1 MTLPLIRRLVLSPTL
16 FWSSV
21 GFAALPAG
29 DPIDFRRDVYPIL
42 KANCIACHNKT
53 TTKAD
58 LNMETPELMKKG
70 GESGPGLLAGKG
82 AESIILQAAAH
93 EWDSEMPPKSNKV
106 GAVNLTA
113 DELALLKRWIDQ
125 GAKSSDKQFVQ
136 IPWQPLPAG
145 LNPIYSVAMT
155 QDGQLAACSRAN
167 QIFIYDLA
175 TLQMETRLTDA
186 DLIKQEIYKNAGVAH
201 RDLVQSLAFS
211 PDGQRL
217 ASGSYREVKMWRREL
232 SAPVLRKGDATMG
245 ALVSVI
251 SEDGSMIA
259 SAGKDGALH
268 LLDAATGKPSRT
280 LPGVVAQGTRLL
292 ALSPDASMIA
302 VWSGDSTLSLW
313 SVRDGKRLAS
323 KSGVNGTRDLV
334 WAKDGKSLCSA
345 GEDKTVLVWPLPP
358 AADVEWV
365 AKEIKGATGAIT
377 ALKAGAGPDHLLSA
391 GEDNIV
397 RLWSI
402 SSGKIEREYKIPGA
416 LSISMSPD
424 AKLLAAGCADGV
436 VRVMDAQTAKPVIEL
451 RGDVAGVKRLAELDW
466 RISAEA
472 LEAAFQT
479 SESARL
485 DAEIKALDERAKK
498 AVEAVTAGKKSL
510 PEKQKAVQPAQVAK
524 SAAQK
529 AADEV
534 AALMAKAPG
543 GKPDAALE
551 KQNKEAQDKL
561 MAALKSEETAVAS
574 VKTADDQ
581 IKDAEAEIVIIGD
594 AKSKNTQA
602 LANAKKALE
611 ASKQASAKATAELA
625 TAKAGTG
632 QVNGRPLCIDFSEDG
647 TQLAAAGADGSLR
660 IWAVRTGRP
669 ISLSPGIPTNLA
681 SMSALGDG
689 QFVSCGA
696 DGTVSRASIASR
708 WILDRVLGGDK
719 VESPL
724 VDRVNAISFSADGRM
739 LAVGGGEPSRTGD
752 ISVWEV
758 SSGKLLHDWK
768 ERHSD
773 SVLSLDF
780 SPDGKYIASGGGDK
794 AVRITEIASGK
805 QVRVFEGHTHHVLG
819 IAFRADG
826 RILASAGADNVVK
839 IWDMITGDRKKNIDG
854 WDKEVTSVQFIGATD
869 QIVTSA
875 GDNRI
880 RMVRDSGA
888 EVRAM
893 AGLPDFMHG
902 AAATASGSAII
913 GGGQDSVL
921 RVWEGTTGKEVAV
934 FGASVK

>member
-1 MTLPLIRRLVLSPTL
+1 MTLPLIRRVVFSAVLP
-16 FWSSV
+16 WSSL
-21 GFAALPAG
+21 GFAAVPAG

-70 GESGPGLLAGKG
+70 GESGPGLLPGKG

-113 DELALLKRWIDQ
+113 DEIELLKKWIDQ

-155 QDGQLAACSRAN
+155 QDGQLAACSRSN
-167 QIFIYDLA
+167 QIFVYNLA
-175 TLQMETRLTDA
+175 TQEMETRLTDA

-211 PDGQRL
+211 PDGKRL
-217 ASGSYREVKMWRREL
+217 ASGSYREVKMWRRED
-232 SAPVLRKGDATMG
+232 SVTTVRKGDAALG
-245 ALVSVI
+245 AAVSVI
-251 SEDGSMIA
+251 SDDGAVIV
-259 SAGKDGALH
+259 SAGKDGAIH
-268 LLDAATGKPSRT
+268 VLDAGNGKVLRSI
-280 LPGVVAQGTRLL
+280 PGVAAQGVKLL
-292 ALSPDASMIA
+292 ALSPDATKIA
-302 VWSGDSTLSLW
+302 ILGGDMALSIW
-313 SVRDGKRLAS
+313 SVGEAKRLAS
-323 KSGVNGTRDLV
+323 KPNVSGTRALA
-334 WAKDGKSLCSA
+334 WTKDGKALCSA
-345 GEDKTVLVWPLPP
+345 GDDKIVRVWTLP
-358 AADVEWV
+358 AAAETEWV
-365 AKEIKGATGAIT
+365 AKELKGAAGTIT
-377 ALKAGAGPDHLLSA
+377 ILKAGAGPDHVISA
-391 GEDNIV
+391 GEDNAV

-402 SSGKIEREYKIPGA
+402 ASAKVEREFKIPGV
-416 LSISMSPD
+416 LSFQLSPD
-424 AKLLAAGCADGV
+424 AKLLAAGCVDGV
-436 VRVMDAQTAKPVIEL
+436 IRLLDAQSGKPVIEL
-451 RGDVAGVKRLAELDW
+451 RGDVAGLKRIADLDW
-466 RISAEA
+466 RISAEV
-472 LEAAFQT
+472 LESAFQT
-479 SESARL
+479 SEGARL
-485 DAEIKALDERAKK
+485 DTEIKALDERTKK
-498 AVEAVTAGKKSL
+498 ATEAVAAGKKAL
-510 PEKQKAVQPAQVAK
+510 PDKQKAVQPAQMAK
-524 SAAQK
+524 STAQK
-529 AADEV
+529 AADDV
-534 AALMAKAPG
+534 AALVAKAPG

-551 KQNKEAQDKL
+551 KQNKEAQEKL
-561 MAALKSEETAVAS
+561 MAAVKAEELAAS
-574 VKTADDQ
+574 AAKIADEQ
-581 IKDAEAEIVIIGD
+581 IKDAEAEIVIIAD

-611 ASKQASAKATAELA
+611 TSKQASAKATAELA
-625 TAKAGTG
+625 EIKAASGKS
-632 QVNGRPLCIDFSEDG
+632 NFRPLAVAFSSEG
-647 TQLAAAGADGSLR
+647 NKLAAAGSDGSLHV
-660 IWAVRTGRP
+660 WAVRSGRP
-669 ISLSPGIPTNLA
+669 IFSSAGVPTLAASLCAPN
-681 SMSALGDG
+681 GDL
-689 QFVSCGA
+689 FVSCGA
-696 DGTVSRASIASR
+696 DGTVVRSSLASR
-708 WILDRVLGGDK
+708 WVLERVLGGDK
-719 VESPL
+719 VDSPL
-724 VDRVNAISFSADGRM
+724 VDRVNAISFSSDGRL

-758 SSGKLLHDWK
+758 SSGKLLQDWK

-780 SPDGKYIASGGGDK
+780 SPDGKFIASGGGDK
-794 AVRITEIASGK
+794 AVRITDLTSGK
-805 QVRVFEGHTHHVLG
+805 QTRVFEGHTHHVLG
-819 IAFRADG
+819 LAYRADG

-875 GDNRI
+875 GDNRV

-902 AAATASGSAII
+902 AAGAASGSVII

-921 RVWEGTTGKEVAV
+921 RVWEGATGKELVV
-934 FGASVK
+934 FGAK